1 MKGERERGQTSAVP
15 LWSQLEHQESLQQ
28 LLVTRVPVWLPHW
41 DTVLCSHPT
50 PRTRGGVSYSNKNAP
65 FHLGDCSHFEMKT
78 FVPEIGV
85 IPGIATPRLCFQL
98 IC

>member
-1 MKGERERGQTSAVP
+1 MGCPSPVPAGSVRNPCSSSSPVMQAPAQRPCRGEMQRS
-15 LWSQLEHQESLQQ
+15 
-28 LLVTRVPVWLPHW
+28 
-41 DTVLCSHPT
+41 SHR

-65 FHLGDCSHFEMKT
+65 FHLGDCSQLEMKT